1 MSMSGHPVFHSIEWR
16 PICVLSL
23 FIRRNCDLHTTAKH
37 PVCVVHKHTCV
48 RLFTGHTGLIRFSS
62 CRHRCCGSGFGPA
75 SWLLHCKNR
84 THTHTLIY
92 TTENVDLIFGYK
104 INWYSIT
111 RNLNLDNKW
120 PLKVVVNYTQRIRY
134 VHGMNGWRALVLCIR
149 SIWWMFKWPT
159 SYRWCYSLSCV
170 LCSGE

>member
-1 MSMSGHPVFHSIEWR
+1 MTIQSKKYGCLGSFSLCSPIRTGLDDRQLFSHSAPHTAHLHTQREKVSMSMSGHPVFHSIEWR

-84 THTHTLIY
+84 THTHTHLY
-92 TTENVDLIFGYK
+92 NRKCRF
-104 INWYSIT
+104 
-111 RNLNLDNKW
+111 NLRL
-120 PLKVVVNYTQRIRY
+120 
-134 VHGMNGWRALVLCIR
+134 
-149 SIWWMFKWPT
+149 
-159 SYRWCYSLSCV
+159 
-170 LCSGE
+170 